1 MSRPTPGPTA
11 PHPTLKTYY
20 EYDAD
25 RESFVGALFDGAATH
40 YDWVCRLMALGSGQ
54 FYRRQALL
62 RTGLGRGMRLLDIAT
77 GTGLVA
83 RSAVPALGNP
93 GIVIGLDA
101 SRAML
106 QQAVKTL
113 AIPVVQ
119 GKAEALPFRGDFFD
133 VASMGYALR
142 HMADLTAAF
151 RECFRVL
158 KPGGR
163 LLILEISRP
172 RFPLSLWAIRVYL
185 QKILP
190 AIVRIGTRNTYA
202 ELLTK
207 YYWDTIATCVPPET
221 ILALLQQTGFAG
233 VVRRVYG
240 GLFSEYV
247 GRKPL
252 SIAPRDMG

>member
-1 MSRPTPGPTA
+1 MKRSISAPTP
-11 PHPTLKTYY
+11 PHPSLETYY
-20 EYDAD
+20 KSASD
-25 RESFVGALFDGAATH
+25 RESFVSTLFDGAAAH
-40 YDWVCRLMALGSGQ
+40 YDWICRVMALGSGQ

-62 RTGLGRGMRLLDIAT
+62 RAGLGRGMRLLDIAT

-83 RSAVPALGNP
+83 RSATSTLGP
-93 GIVIGLDA
+93 HGTAIGLDA

-106 QQAVKTL
+106 QQAVT
-113 AIPVVQ
+113 AVSIPVVQ
-119 GKAEALPFRGDFFD
+119 GRAEALPFCDDFFD
-133 VASMGYALR
+133 LASMGYALR

-163 LLILEISRP
+163 LLILEVSRP
-172 RFPLSLWAIRVYL
+172 HSRMSLWLIRVYL
-185 QKILP
+185 QRILP
-190 AIVRIGTRNTYA
+190 AITRVATPNVQA
-202 ELLTK
+202 RLLTK

-221 ILALLQQTGFAG
+221 ILDVMEQTGFVA

-240 GLFSEYV
+240 GLFSEYT

-252 SIAPRDMG
+252 